1 MSAVSLCQYLC
12 HKTGFWHQSKD
23 VQSNG
28 PNGSP
33 PPPLHPSVFPS
44 TWLRGHVSTPS
55 AQWCCLGCAFVFE
68 SGPPWDTAQDVE
80 QRHLYN
86 NNNNHNNKKKQKDIN
101 SLKLLVRVYWSG
113 IKSQF
118 FCLNRSCV
126 VLLQA
131 ISLPP
136 SQPCW
141 GREKAN
147 NTPLNFHLS
156 LILQLWVHAVDAG
169 DAVELTE
176 SCICFNPH
184 LLLLSRCWNVLLLSS
199 PGMSCIYSLLY
210 MLGVLYLLITHQHLP
225 YKSMWTLCLKIITI
239 LLPVLEKSL
248 TFQMLLFSK
257 YDKTEA
263 FPQFRSNVSLMCW

>member
-1 MSAVSLCQYLC
+1 MIIILKYVRCQFVSVPLSQNRVLALSFEQSTDPKMSGNQ
-12 HKTGFWHQSKD
+12 W
-23 VQSNG
+23 NG
-28 PNGSP
+28 PNGP
-33 PPPLHPSVFPS
+33 PPPLHLSMFPS

-55 AQWCCLGCAFVFE
+55 VQWCCLSCAFVFE

-80 QRHLYN
+80 QRHLYDN
-86 NNNNHNNKKKQKDIN
+86 NNNNNNNKKKQKDIN
-101 SLKLLVRVYWSG
+101 SLKLLVRVHWSG

-169 DAVELTE
+169 DAAELTE

-184 LLLLSRCWNVLLLSS
+184 LLSLSRCWSFLLLSS
-199 PGMSCIYSLLY
+199 PYMSSLLY
-210 MLGVLYLLITHQHLP
+210 MLGALYLLITHPHLP

-239 LLPVLEKSL
+239 WLPVLEKSFL
-248 TFQMLLFSK
+248 GGLF
-257 YDKTEA
+257 
-263 FPQFRSNVSLMCW
+263 